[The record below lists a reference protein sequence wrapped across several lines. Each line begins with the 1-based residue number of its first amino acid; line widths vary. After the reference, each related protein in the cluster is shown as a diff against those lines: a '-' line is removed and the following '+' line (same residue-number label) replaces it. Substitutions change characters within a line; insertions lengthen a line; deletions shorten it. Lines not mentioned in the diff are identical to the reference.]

1 MQLRKYGP
9 PACAGACK
17 EGARGSRLRS
27 ASYGGQAAPHARR
40 SRALQLGWVRAVRR
54 DAGGP
59 YSQDA
64 HAQSIPQSL
73 ARFR

>member
-27 ASYGGQAAPHARR
+27 ASYGGQAATHARR
-40 SRALQLGWVRAVRR
+40 RRAPTLKDLHMPAGRR
-54 DAGGP
+54 R
-59 YSQDA
+59 
-64 HAQSIPQSL
+64 SILIS
-73 ARFR
+73 A

>member
-9 PACAGACK
+9 PACAGACQ

-40 SRALQLGWVRAVRR
+40 RRALQLSNAGAGRR
-54 DAGGP
+54 GRRR
-59 YSQDA
+59 
-64 HAQSIPQSL
+64 SIFASRVG
-73 ARFR
+73 A